1 MKNILKN
8 IFQWFFRP
16 FQRRTIGP
24 LIASMEENRM
34 LTAKLLIQNIR
45 RGAGIENLC
54 ASEFSVFSQ
63 TGEDGIIQF
72 LLSKIP
78 IQNDIFIEFGV
89 EDYSESNTRF
99 LLMNDNWRGVVIDGS
114 PANIESIRRSPL
126 YWRRDL
132 TAICDFV
139 TRDNINRL
147 IESCGISG
155 DIGLLSIDIDGNDY
169 WVWEK
174 IDIIS
179 PRIVVCEYNALFGPK
194 EAVTIPYSDNFVRT
208 QAHYSRLYFGAS
220 LKALCALAERKGY
233 IYIGS
238 NSVGVNAFFVRK
250 DVAGDLRA
258 LSPEEGFATNR
269 VRESIDRKGRNTFL
283 SGDDRI
289 KLIREMRVVDILT
302 GEEKPIKELDLF

>member
-1 MKNILKN
+1 MKDALKR
-8 IFQWFFRP
+8 IFQWFFSP
-16 FQRRTIGP
+16 FQRRTIAP
-24 LIASMEENRM
+24 LIASLEESRI

-45 RGAGIENLC
+45 NGTGGNDLRS
-54 ASEFSVFSQ
+54 SEFSVFSQ

-78 IQNDIFIEFGV
+78 IQNDVFVEFGV
-89 EDYSESNTRF
+89 EDYGESNTRF
-99 LLMNDNWRGVVIDGS
+99 LLMNDNWRGMVIDGS
-114 PANIESIRRSPL
+114 PSNIEIIKRSPL

-132 TAICDFV
+132 TAVCSFV

-147 IESCGISG
+147 IEGCGITG

-174 IDIIS
+174 IDVVS
-179 PRIVVCEYNALFGPK
+179 PRIVICEYNALFGPK
-194 EAVTIPYSDNFVRT
+194 EAVSIRYSDDFVRT
-208 QAHYSRLYFGAS
+208 KAHYSRLYFGAS

-233 IYIGS
+233 IYVGS

-258 LSPEEGFATNR
+258 LSAEEGFVTNR
-269 VRESIDRKGRNTFL
+269 VRESIDREGRNTFL
-283 SGDDRI
+283 SGKERI
-289 KLIREMRVVDILT
+289 DLIREMRVVDVLT
-302 GEEKPIKELDLF
+302 GEQKQISELTLS